1 MAGERI
7 VEITGDP
14 VTDSPLPEDVLQALT
29 IGTVNSIGGQTAS
42 LSNLEYSN
50 LIQNTNLT
58 QQNTAANQQALN
70 EVGVATLGKAVNLV
84 ANVSPTE
91 AASITQ
97 LFTGNTVAEE
107 IADLQAAVGPQPTK
121 PPTSPPTT
129 PPTTPPS
136 TPPTPPTAP
145 TVTLNPS
152 GKGSKLTV
160 TDSRYL
166 PLEVVVNT

>member
-1 MAGERI
+1 MAEERY
-7 VEITGDP
+7 VITDNTVADV
-14 VTDSPLPEDVLQALT
+14 VTESPLPEDVLQALT

-50 LIQNTNLT
+50 LLQNTNLT

-97 LFTGNTVAEE
+97 LFTGNTVAQE
-107 IADLQAAVGPQPTK
+107 IADLKASVGPSP
-121 PPTSPPTT
+121 PPTPIPTPIPT
-129 PPTTPPS
+129 PP
-136 TPPTPPTAP
+136 TPPTPPTA
-145 TVTLNPS
+145 VLNAS
-152 GKGSKLTV
+152 GKGSTLTV
-160 TDSRYL
+160 KDKRYL
-166 PLEVVVNT
+166 PLEVTVDT

>member
-1 MAGERI
+1 MAEER
-7 VEITGDP
+7 VVITGDSVADT
-14 VTDSPLPEDVLQALT
+14 VTDSPLPEDILQALT

-107 IADLQAAVGPQPTK
+107 IADLKAAVGP
-121 PPTSPPTT
+121 SPP
-129 PPTTPPS
+129 PP
-136 TPPTPPTAP
+136 TPPTPPPLTP
-145 TVTLNPS
+145 TGITVKPNPS
-152 GKGSKLTV
+152 GKGTIVTV
-160 TDSRYL
+160 TDNSLL

>member
-1 MAGERI
+1 MAEERY
-7 VEITGDP
+7 VITDNTAADV
-14 VTDSPLPEDVLQALT
+14 VTQSPLPEDVLQALT

-50 LIQNTNLT
+50 LLQNTNLT

-97 LFTGNTVAEE
+97 LFTGNTMAQE
-107 IADLQAAVGPQPTK
+107 IADLQASVGPPP
-121 PPTSPPTT
+121 PPTPTPT
-129 PPTTPPS
+129 PIPTPT
-136 TPPTPPTAP
+136 PTPPTVVPNA
-145 TVTLNPS
+145 S
-152 GKGSKLTV
+152 GKGSTLTV
-160 TDSRYL
+160 KDKNLL
-166 PLEVVVNT
+166 PLQVTVDT